1 MLKGQTLR
9 VETLTHGVVTFGSGI
24 ASGIAYEVGPAQHG
38 HERHPQLAVGQILVV
53 FMDSTPN
60 GDTLVTMPCGC
71 DLLLFAKPN

>member
-9 VETLTHGVVTFGSGI
+9 VEALTHGIVTL
-24 ASGIAYEVGPAQHG
+24 ASGIAYEVGPAKHG

-53 FMDSTPN
+53 FMDSTPS

>member
-1 MLKGQTLR
+1 MLKGQTLS
-9 VETLTHGVVTFGSGI
+9 VETLTHGVVTFE
-24 ASGIAYEVGPAQHG
+24 SGIAYEVGPGKHG

-71 DLLLFAKPN
+71 DLLLFAKLN